1 MFLFIRC
8 QRQALGTEHSR
19 CEAGPAFTAE
29 HRRFPALLLVL
40 LTMRVCG
47 AENSASGDG
56 GLKEEKL

>member
-19 CEAGPAFTAE
+19 CEAGLAFIAG

-56 GLKEEKL
+56 GMKEEKL